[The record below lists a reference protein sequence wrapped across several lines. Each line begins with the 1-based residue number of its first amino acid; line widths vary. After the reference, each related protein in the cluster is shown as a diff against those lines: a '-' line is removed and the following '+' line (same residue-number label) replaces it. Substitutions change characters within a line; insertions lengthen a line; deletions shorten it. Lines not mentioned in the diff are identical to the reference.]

1 MKKQLSPRKV
11 IPLVLAIAALVA
23 IGLVGHALP
32 PHGEGKWVQSGVDD
46 CGPNHICVKWDI
58 QGAPAEDQCCI
69 PPGNLY
75 DEDFSACMT
84 HLRHDL
90 H

>member
-1 MKKQLSPRKV
+1 MKKQLYPLR
-11 IPLVLAIAALVA
+11 IFLLVLAIAAAAVV
-23 IGLVGHALP
+23 GLTGHARP
-32 PHGEGKWVQSGVDD
+32 PHGEGGWVQSGVND
-46 CGPNHICVKWDI
+46 CGPDHICVKWDI
-58 QGAPAEDQCCI
+58 EGMPPDDQCCI

-75 DEDFSACMT
+75 DDTPAACNT